1 LSPRYKFAN
10 GLGIGSPERKIKE
23 TFGDGFKLRETKW
36 KDFII
41 YRNEGLQF
49 EIHKKNRTVMEFTV
63 TQKNARELGGP
74 FAAEIK
80 SVNEY
85 DDVRWKNLSKLDLSA
100 RRGLVNTLTFNQKTV
115 WPEQAKMPPGS
126 DPNKILTDAL
136 NPGLGI
142 RKLHQQGITGR
153 GVNVAIIDQP
163 TYLVHPE
170 FAGKIVAY
178 HDTCCETD
186 ESSMHG
192 PLVASLLVG
201 TNCGTA
207 PDARVY
213 YAAAPSWKMDAAY
226 YAKGLDWIIAQNET
240 LPEED
245 KIRVVS
251 VSAAPNQ
258 SSWANRQMW
267 DRACDRAETYGITV
281 LDCTNSRRGFIGRCW
296 YNARIPESVAQC
308 NPWAPPNTEFRPD
321 PTDISILV
329 PSSPRT
335 AAEDGDVPGYQYAGR
350 GGLSRAIPYCAG
362 VLAMG
367 WQVNPDLS
375 PEQMRALLF
384 ESAYTKQNGAK
395 IINPKKFIHL
405 VKRTAPRTR

>member
-1 LSPRYKFAN
+1 
-10 GLGIGSPERKIKE
+10 
-23 TFGDGFKLRETKW
+23 
-36 KDFII
+36 
-41 YRNEGLQF
+41 
-49 EIHKKNRTVMEFTV
+49 
-63 TQKNARELGGP
+63 
-74 FAAEIK
+74 
-80 SVNEY
+80 
-85 DDVRWKNLSKLDLSA
+85 
-100 RRGLVNTLTFNQKTV
+100 
-115 WPEQAKMPPGS
+115 
-126 DPNKILTDAL
+126 
-136 NPGLGI
+136 
-142 RKLHQQGITGR
+142 
-153 GVNVAIIDQP
+153 
-163 TYLVHPE
+163 
-170 FAGKIVAY
+170 
-178 HDTCCETD
+178 
-186 ESSMHG
+186 
-192 PLVASLLVG
+192 
-201 TNCGTA
+201 
-207 PDARVY
+207 
-213 YAAAPSWKMDAAY
+213 MDAAY